1 VKTLPFL
8 LEIGTEE
15 IPDWMIQP
23 ALKQLGELFEVLLK
37 DNKLAGNV
45 TWLEATPR
53 RLVLKAEGIQA
64 RQGNSVELVTGPPK
78 SAGEGAAAGFAR
90 KLGVEA
96 SALTTV
102 KTAKGEYLAFRK
114 KVPGRKTIDILAQA
128 LSDLILK
135 VYFPKTMYWNGK
147 GSPRFIRPIRWLVAL
162 LGNRVVPFEL
172 AGVRSGNITTGHRQ
186 LGKKKIRVT
195 IDSFQ
200 EALRENFVL
209 VSAAERRARIEAG
222 LGEASRDEALLNT
235 LVYLTEFPTPIT
247 GSFDEQ
253 FLALPREVL
262 VTVMRHHQR
271 YFSVGRPDGGL
282 APKFVA
288 VMNTK
293 DDPEGLVRQGNE
305 RVLRAR
311 FNDARFF
318 WDVDQKK
325 KLADRVD
332 DLANVTWQA
341 QLGSYLEK
349 TRRMVD
355 LVRELGG
362 SEAAQRAALLSK
374 CDLSTEMVKELTELQ
389 GVVGGLYAQAQGE
402 PEPVWRAIYE
412 HYKPTSMEDSIP
424 ATLEGRLVSLADKLD
439 TLRGCFGIG
448 LIPTGSKDP
457 FGLRRAAQGIVKI
470 LVESKL
476 AVSFSE
482 LIGISGSLYD
492 FFVDRIKY
500 YFRDIRGFSYDEV
513 NAVLH
518 PLAFQKITPYL
529 HALHGCLAAV
539 HNARGTEDFEA
550 VATGFRRI
558 KNILAKE
565 GWFDK
570 AGPRVLPGPPFSGV
584 DSLREPAEID
594 LWQRFLAAREQVE
607 RHGASSNYTAAL
619 QTISA
624 LRPWIDRYFEQ
635 VRVNVDD
642 PHLRMIR
649 LDMLEQILN
658 GFLSIADF
666 SEIVTQGTQIS

>member
-1 VKTLPFL
+1 MKTLPFL

-23 ALKQLGELFEVLLK
+23 AIKQLGELLEASLK
-37 DNKLAGNV
+37 DSKLAGNV

-53 RLVLKAEGIQA
+53 RLVLKAEGILA
-64 RQGNSVELVTGPPK
+64 RQSNSVELVTGPPK

-96 SALTTV
+96 SSLTTL

-114 KVPGRKTIDILAQA
+114 KVPGRKATDILAQI
-128 LSDLILK
+128 LPDLILK
-135 VYFPKTMYWNGK
+135 LYFPKTMYWNGK

-172 AGVRSGNITTGHRQ
+172 AGVKSGNLTTGHRQ

-195 IDSFQ
+195 IDSYQ

-209 VSAAERRARIEAG
+209 VSAAERRARIESC
-222 LGEASRDEALLNT
+222 LGEASRDESLLNT

-247 GSFDEQ
+247 GGFDEQ
-253 FLALPREVL
+253 FLALPKEVL

-271 YFSVGRPDGGL
+271 YFSVESQPGEL
-282 APKFVA
+282 APRFVA

-293 DDPEGLVRQGNE
+293 DDSEGLVRQGNE

-362 SEAAQRAALLSK
+362 SEEAQRAALLSK
-374 CDLSTEMVKELTELQ
+374 CDLSTEMVKEFTELQ
-389 GVVGGLYAQAQGE
+389 GVVGGLYARAQGE

-412 HYKPTSMEDSIP
+412 HYKPASMEDSIP

-439 TLRGCFGIG
+439 TLRGCFAIG

-470 LVESKL
+470 LVEG
-476 AVSFSE
+476 E
-482 LIGISGSLYD
+482 LPLLLPVLLGDNPQLRE
-492 FFVDRIKY
+492 FFLDRLRH
-500 YFRDIRGFSYDEV
+500 YFREVRGFKYDEV
-513 NAVLH
+513 NAVVASGWADLVDVESRLLAIQAVRPTENFE
-518 PLAFQKITPYL
+518 PLAASFKRIRNILKQAHFEGGGEIQE
-529 HALHGCLAAV
+529 ALL
-539 HNARGTEDFEA
+539 EDGPEKGLFEA
-550 VATGFRRI
+550 FQATRSLVQAGG
-558 KNILAKE
+558 LSYE
-565 GWFDK
+565 GTLQAIAGTRPAVDLFFDK
-570 AGPRVLPGPPFSGV
+570 VMVNAPDENVRRNRLTLLSRLLTEFS
-584 DSLREPAEID
+584 P
-594 LWQRFLAAREQVE
+594 
-607 RHGASSNYTAAL
+607 
-619 QTISA
+619 
-624 LRPWIDRYFEQ
+624 
-635 VRVNVDD
+635 
-642 PHLRMIR
+642 
-649 LDMLEQILN
+649 
-658 GFLSIADF
+658 IADF
-666 SEIVTQGTQIS
+666 SEIVTQGTQTS

>member
-23 ALKQLGELFEVLLK
+23 VLKQLGELFEASLK
-37 DNKLAGNV
+37 DNKLAGSV

-53 RLVLKAEGIQA
+53 RLVLKAEGILA
-64 RQGNSVELVTGPPK
+64 RQANSIELVTGPPK

-96 SALTTV
+96 SALTSV
-102 KTAKGEYLAFRK
+102 RTAKGEYLAFRK
-114 KVPGRKTIDILAQA
+114 KVPGRKALDILAQ
-128 LSDLILK
+128 SIPDLILK
-135 VYFPKTMYWNGK
+135 IYFHKTMYWNGK

-172 AGVRSGNITTGHRQ
+172 SGVKTGNLTTGHRQ

-195 IDSFQ
+195 IDSYR

-209 VSAAERRARIEAG
+209 VSADERRARIESG
-222 LGEASRDEALLNT
+222 LGEASRDESLLNT

-247 GSFDEQ
+247 GGFDEQ

-271 YFSVGRPDGGL
+271 YFSLVRADGGL
-282 APKFVA
+282 APRFVA

-293 DDPEGLVRQGNE
+293 DDSEGLVRQGNE

-341 QLGSYLEK
+341 QLGSYLDK
-349 TRRMVD
+349 TKRMVD
-355 LVRELGG
+355 LVRDLGG
-362 SEAAQRAALLSK
+362 SEEAQRAALLSK
-374 CDLSTEMVKELTELQ
+374 CDLSTEMVKEFTELQ
-389 GVVGGLYAQAQGE
+389 GVVGGLYAHAQGE

-412 HYKPTSMEDSIP
+412 HYKPTSMEDAIP
-424 ATLEGRLVSLADKLD
+424 ATIEGRLVSLADKLD
-439 TLRGCFGIG
+439 TLRCCFGIG

-470 LVESKL
+470 LVEGKL
-476 AVSFSE
+476 
-482 LIGISGSLYD
+482 SLLLPALLGD
-492 FFVDRIKY
+492 NVQLREFFLDRVRH
-500 YFRDIRGFSYDEV
+500 YFRELRGFKYDEV
-513 NAVLH
+513 NAILASGWDDLLDVERRLKAVEAVRPTADFE
-518 PLAFQKITPYL
+518 PLAASFKRIRNMLKQAQFAGGGEIQE
-529 HALHGCLAAV
+529 ALLEEGPEKGLFDAFLATRNRVQAGGLSYEGTLEAIAGMRPAV
-539 HNARGTEDFEA
+539 DLF
-550 VATGFRRI
+550 
-558 KNILAKE
+558 
-565 GWFDK
+565 FDK
-570 AGPRVLPGPPFSGV
+570 VLVNAPDESVRRNRLTLLSRLLTEFS
-584 DSLREPAEID
+584 A
-594 LWQRFLAAREQVE
+594 
-607 RHGASSNYTAAL
+607 
-619 QTISA
+619 
-624 LRPWIDRYFEQ
+624 
-635 VRVNVDD
+635 
-642 PHLRMIR
+642 
-649 LDMLEQILN
+649 
-658 GFLSIADF
+658 IADF
-666 SEIVTQGTQIS
+666 SEIVTQGTQTR

>member
-37 DNKLAGNV
+37 DSKLAGNV

-64 RQGNSVELVTGPPK
+64 RQVNSVELVTGPPK

-128 LSDLILK
+128 LPDLILK
-135 VYFPKTMYWNGK
+135 IYFPKTMYWNGK

-209 VSAAERRARIEAG
+209 VSADERRARIESG

-271 YFSVGRPDGGL
+271 YFSVRRPDGGL

-389 GVVGGLYAQAQGE
+389 GVVGGLYARAQGE

-424 ATLEGRLVSLADKLD
+424 ATVEGRLVSLADKLE

-470 LVESKL
+470 LVEGKL
-476 AVSFSE
+476 TLLLPALLGDNVQLRE
-482 LIGISGSLYD
+482 
-492 FFVDRIKY
+492 FFLDRVRH
-500 YFRDIRGFSYDEV
+500 YFREIREFKYDEV
-513 NAVLH
+513 NAAVASGWDDLVDVESRLLAIQAVRPTQDFE
-518 PLAFQKITPYL
+518 PLAASFKRIRNILKQAQFAEGGEIQEALLEAGPEKALFDAFQTTRSRVQAGGLDYRDKLEAIAGMRPEVDL
-529 HALHGCLAAV
+529 FFDKVLV
-539 HNARGTEDFEA
+539 NAPDEA
-550 VATGFRRI
+550 VRR
-558 KNILAKE
+558 NRLTLLHRLLTE
-565 GWFDK
+565 
-570 AGPRVLPGPPFSGV
+570 
-584 DSLREPAEID
+584 
-594 LWQRFLAAREQVE
+594 
-607 RHGASSNYTAAL
+607 SSA
-619 QTISA
+619 
-624 LRPWIDRYFEQ
+624 
-635 VRVNVDD
+635 
-642 PHLRMIR
+642 
-649 LDMLEQILN
+649 
-658 GFLSIADF
+658 IADF

>member
-1 VKTLPFL
+1 MKTLPFL

-37 DNKLAGNV
+37 DSKLVGNV

-114 KVPGRKTIDILAQA
+114 KVAGRKTIDILAQS
-128 LSDLILK
+128 LPDLILK
-135 VYFPKTMYWNGK
+135 IYFSKTMYWNGK

-200 EALRENFVL
+200 DALRQNFVL
-209 VSAAERRARIEAG
+209 VSAAERRARIESG

-448 LIPTGSKDP
+448 LLPTGSKDP

-470 LVESKL
+470 LVEGELPLLLPALLGDDVPLREFFLDRVRHYFREIREFKYDEINAAVASGWDDLVDVESRLL
-476 AVSFSE
+476 AVQAVRPTQDFEPLAASFKRIRNILKQAQFAE
-482 LIGISGSLYD
+482 AGEIQEALLEAGPEKALFDAFQTTRNRVQAGGLDYRGKLEAIAGMRPAVDL
-492 FFVDRIKY
+492 FFDKVL
-500 YFRDIRGFSYDEV
+500 V
-513 NAVLH
+513 NA
-518 PLAFQKITPYL
+518 P
-529 HALHGCLAAV
+529 
-539 HNARGTEDFEA
+539 DEA
-550 VATGFRRI
+550 VRR
-558 KNILAKE
+558 NRLTLLHRLLTE
-565 GWFDK
+565 
-570 AGPRVLPGPPFSGV
+570 
-584 DSLREPAEID
+584 
-594 LWQRFLAAREQVE
+594 
-607 RHGASSNYTAAL
+607 SSA
-619 QTISA
+619 
-624 LRPWIDRYFEQ
+624 
-635 VRVNVDD
+635 
-642 PHLRMIR
+642 
-649 LDMLEQILN
+649 
-658 GFLSIADF
+658 IADF